1 MPART
6 HESSVNDA
14 EAVFTKLFL
23 TPEGRADPYPLY
35 HQLRQTAP
43 VHRTK
48 MGMWLLSRYDDCWA
62 AMRDPRLG
70 KDYAPQIEQRFGPD
84 WRKHPSLTAGEH
96 SMLNTSGPEH
106 TRLRKLVTKSFTP
119 RMIENLKPVIER
131 VVNQLLDPLADAG
144 GGNVLET
151 VGFPLPVT
159 IIGEMLGV
167 PEADRPQF
175 RELVR
180 DLVAIFEMQPTAA
193 QLASADAAQLTIEA
207 YFLKLIDEK
216 RRRPGEDLLS
226 ALVHAGGAGDRLSD
240 DELAALAA
248 LLFEAGFETT
258 TNLFGNGLL
267 GLLRQP
273 EQLDLLRRDASL
285 FANLPDELLRYD
297 GTAQLVNRVT
307 EASVEVGGVTI
318 PAGEQVFAL
327 LGAGNHDPAR
337 FSNPDQLDVTRTD
350 IQPLSFGGGV
360 HFCLGAALARAEI
373 EITFRTLL
381 QRFDRIELTGDAP
394 CFQDRLTLRGLTALN
409 VACRTSSSPR
419 TSVAA
424 ATAPVAEAPAT
435 TAKTEHTE
443 RGSSTPLR
451 AGLRPAGDTDAD
463 LRWRAELRQRIE
475 TEPARQDSVPVRT
488 GARLAATVEL
498 LLRNSL
504 FERCTKAELEQLAA
518 TAYPMSFEPGDLLCT
533 EGGESPECYIIEEG
547 QAVVTIGR
555 KGVGT
560 IGEHDVVGERGVL
573 LDTVRSATVTA
584 MTHMITY
591 AISRERLRA
600 LASGNVAAR
609 EWMLEEMH
617 RRYPNLR

>member
-1 MPART
+1 MPAKT
-6 HESSVNDA
+6 YESLRDDA

-48 MGMWLLSRYDDCWA
+48 LGMWLLSRYDDCWA

-131 VVNQLLDPLADAG
+131 VVNQLLDPVADAG
-144 GGNVLET
+144 GGNVLEA

-167 PEADRPQF
+167 PEVDRAQF
-175 RELVR
+175 RELVG
-180 DLVAIFEMQPTAA
+180 DLVAIFEMQPTDEQMVA
-193 QLASADAAQLTIEA
+193 ADAAQVTIRD
-207 YFLKLIDEK
+207 YFLKLIAEK
-216 RRRPGEDLLS
+216 RRQPGDDLLS
-226 ALVHAGGAGDRLSD
+226 NLAAAEVGGDRLSD
-240 DELAALAA
+240 DELVTLAS
-248 LLFEAGFETT
+248 LLFGAGFETT
-258 TNLFGNGLL
+258 TNLFGNGFL

-273 EQLDLLRRDASL
+273 EQVDLLRRDASL
-285 FANLPDELLRYD
+285 FANLPDEFLRYD

-337 FSNPDQLDVTRTD
+337 FPNPDKVDVTRTD

-381 QRFDRIELTGDAP
+381 QRFDRIELSGDAP
-394 CFQDRLTLRGLTALN
+394 RFQDRLTLRGLSALN

-419 TSVAA
+419 TSVVAA
-424 ATAPVAEAPAT
+424 VAPVAGSPAT
-435 TAKTEHTE
+435 TPTTEHAE
-443 RGSSTPLR
+443 R
-451 AGLRPAGDTDAD
+451 GLRPRAGDTDAD

-475 TEPARQDSVPVRT
+475 TEPARADSVPVRT
-488 GARLAATVEL
+488 GERLAATVAL
-498 LLRNSL
+498 LQRNTL
-504 FERCTKAELEQLAA
+504 FARCSKAELEQLAA
-518 TAYPMSFEPGDLLCT
+518 TAYPMSFEPGDMLCT

-555 KGVGT
+555 KGVAT
-560 IGEHDVVGERGVL
+560 VGEHDVVGERGVL

-584 MTHMITY
+584 MSHMITY

-600 LASGNVAAR
+600 LVAGNAPAR
-609 EWMLEEMH
+609 EWMLEEMK
-617 RRYPNLR
+617 RRYSNLG

>member
-1 MPART
+1 VTMCAQESAAR
-6 HESSVNDA
+6 DA
-14 EAVFTKLFL
+14 DALFTKLFL

-35 HQLRQTAP
+35 HELRRTRP
-43 VHRTK
+43 VHRAK
-48 MGMWLLSRYDDCWA
+48 LGMWVLTRYDDCWA

-70 KDYAPQIEQRFGPD
+70 KDYAGQIEQRFGPD
-84 WRKHPSLTAGEH
+84 WRRHPSLTSGEH

-119 RMIENLKPVIER
+119 RTIENLKPVIAR
-131 VVNQLLDPLADAG
+131 VVNQLLDPVAEAG
-144 GGNVLET
+144 GGNVLEA

-175 RELVR
+175 RGLVR

-193 QLASADAAQLTIEA
+193 QMAAADAAQLAIRA
-207 YFLKLIDEK
+207 YFLRLIAEK
-216 RRRPGEDLLS
+216 RRKPGGDLLS
-226 ALVHAGGAGDRLSD
+226 GLAMAEAGGDRLSD
-240 DELAALAA
+240 DELVTLAS
-248 LLFEAGFETT
+248 LLFAAGFETT

-267 GLLRQP
+267 ALLRNP
-273 EQLDLLRRDASL
+273 EQVTLLRGDASL
-285 FANLPDELLRYD
+285 LGNLPEEFLRYD

-327 LGAGNHDPAR
+327 LGAGNRDPAR
-337 FSNPDQLDVTRTD
+337 YPDPDRFDVTRTN
-350 IQPLSFGGGV
+350 IQPLTFGGGV
-360 HFCLGAALARAEI
+360 HFCLGAALARTEI

-381 QRFDRIELTGDAP
+381 GRFDRLELDGEP
-394 CFQDRLTLRGLTALN
+394 PRFQDRLVLRGLTALD
-409 VACRTSSSPR
+409 VRCRAASRSG
-419 TSVAA
+419 VAA
-424 ATAPVAEAPAT
+424 ARPAEGGGARVGAAAAAGPA
-435 TAKTEHTE
+435 E
-443 RGSSTPLR
+443 R
-451 AGLRPAGDTDAD
+451 GLRPRAGNTEAD

-475 TEPARQDSVPVRT
+475 TEPGRRDSVPVRT
-488 GARLAATVEL
+488 GERLAATVGL

-504 FERCTKAELEQLAA
+504 FERCNGSELEQLAA
-518 TAYPMSFEPGDLLCT
+518 TAYPMSFEPGDLLCV
-533 EGGESPECYIIEEG
+533 EGGDSPECYLIEEG

-555 KGVGT
+555 KGVAT
-560 IGEHDVVGERGVL
+560 VGEHDVVGERGVL

-600 LASGNVAAR
+600 LVEGNPAAR
-609 EWMLEEMH
+609 EWMLAEMR
-617 RRYPNLR
+617 RRYTNVS

>member
-1 MPART
+1 MAAVALGSS
-6 HESSVNDA
+6 HEAA
-14 EAVFTKLFL
+14 EAVFSKLFL
-23 TPEGRADPYPLY
+23 TAEGRADPYPLY
-35 HQLRQTAP
+35 HQLRQAAP

-48 MGMWLLSRYDDCWA
+48 LGMWVLSRYDDCWA

-84 WRKHPSLTAGEH
+84 WRRHPSLTAGEH

-119 RMIENLKPVIER
+119 RMIDNLKPVIER
-131 VVNQLLDPLADAG
+131 VVNELLDPVADAG
-144 GGNVLET
+144 GGNVLEA

-167 PEADRPQF
+167 PEPDRSQF
-175 RELVR
+175 RGLVR
-180 DLVAIFEMQPTAA
+180 DLVAIFEMQPTDEQMAA
-193 QLASADAAQLTIEA
+193 ADAAQLAIRA
-207 YFLKLIDEK
+207 YFLGLIAEK
-216 RRRPGEDLLS
+216 RRKPGEDLLS
-226 ALVHAGGAGDRLSD
+226 NLAMAEVGGDRLSD
-240 DELAALAA
+240 DELVVLAS
-248 LLFEAGFETT
+248 LLFAAGFETT

-273 EQLDLLRRDASL
+273 EQLALLRRDSSL
-285 FANLPDELLRYD
+285 FANLPDEFLRYD

-337 FSNPDQLDVTRTD
+337 FADPDRLDVTRTD

-373 EITFRTLL
+373 EITFRALL
-381 QRFDRIELTGDAP
+381 QRFDHIELAGEEP
-394 CFQDRLTLRGLTALN
+394 RFQDRLTLRGLTALD
-409 VACRTSSSPR
+409 VACRTSSTPR
-419 TSVAA
+419 VSIAA
-424 ATAPVAEAPAT
+424 AVASATVESPVATAT
-435 TAKTEHTE
+435 AEHAE
-443 RGSSTPLR
+443 R
-451 AGLRPAGDTDAD
+451 GLRPQAGDTDAD

-475 TEPARQDSVPVRT
+475 SEPARHDSVPVRT
-488 GARLAATVEL
+488 GARLAATVGL
-498 LLRNSL
+498 LSRNSL
-504 FERCTKAELEQLAA
+504 FARCAPAELEQLAA
-518 TAYPMSFEPGDLLCT
+518 TAYPMSFEPGDLLCV

-547 QAVVTIGR
+547 QAVVTVGR
-555 KGVGT
+555 KGVAT
-560 IGEHDVVGERGVL
+560 VGEHDVVGERGVL

-600 LASGNVAAR
+600 LVAGNPPAR
-609 EWMLEEMH
+609 EWMLEEMR
-617 RRYPNLR
+617 RRYPDLG

>member
-1 MPART
+1 MNVPTGASDT
-6 HESSVNDA
+6 ALFESTEGVVNQ
-14 EAVFTKLFL
+14 LFF
-23 TPEGRADPYPLY
+23 TPEGRANPYPLY
-35 HQLRQTAP
+35 HQLRETRP
-43 VHRTK
+43 VHRAK
-48 MGMWLLSRYDDCWA
+48 LGMWLLSRYDDCWA

-131 VVNQLLDPLADAG
+131 VVNQLLDPVADAG
-144 GGNVLET
+144 GGDVLEA

-167 PEADRPQF
+167 PEAERAQF
-175 RELVR
+175 RELVG
-180 DLVAIFEMQPTAA
+180 DLVAIFEMQPTDEQMVA
-193 QLASADAAQLTIEA
+193 ADAAQLTISD
-207 YFLKLIDEK
+207 YFLKLIAEK
-216 RRRPGEDLLS
+216 RRKPGEDLLS
-226 ALVHAGGAGDRLSD
+226 NLALAEVGGDRLSD
-240 DELAALAA
+240 DELVTLAS
-248 LLFEAGFETT
+248 LLFGAGFETT
-258 TNLFGNGLL
+258 TNLFGNGFL

-273 EQLDLLRRDASL
+273 EQIELLRRDGAL
-285 FANLPDELLRYD
+285 FANLPDEFLRYD

-307 EASVEVGGVTI
+307 EASIEVGGVTI

-337 FSNPDQLDVTRTD
+337 FPKPDQLDVTRTD

-381 QRFDRIELTGDAP
+381 QRFDHIELSGDEP
-394 CFQDRLTLRGLTALN
+394 RFQDRLTLRGLTALN
-409 VACRTSSSPR
+409 VACRTSSGPR
-419 TSVAA
+419 ASVVA
-424 ATAPVAEAPAT
+424 ATAAVAVGPPAATAT
-435 TAKTEHTE
+435 TEHAE
-443 RGSSTPLR
+443 R
-451 AGLRPAGDTDAD
+451 GLRPRAGDTDAD

-475 TEPARQDSVPVRT
+475 TEPARYDSVPVRT
-488 GARLAATVEL
+488 GARLAATVGL
-498 LLRNSL
+498 LQSNSL
-504 FERCTKAELEQLAA
+504 FACCSAQELEQLAA
-518 TAYPMSFEPGDLLCT
+518 TAYPMSFEPGDLLCS

-555 KGVGT
+555 KGVAT
-560 IGEHDVVGERGVL
+560 VGEHDVVGERGVL

-584 MTHMITY
+584 MSHMITY

-600 LASGNVAAR
+600 LVAGNAAAR
-609 EWMLEEMH
+609 AWMLEEMR
-617 RRYPNLR
+617 RRYPNLG

>member
-1 MPART
+1 MPPKT
-6 HESSVNDA
+6 HESLQNDA
-14 EAVFTKLFL
+14 DAVFNKLFL
-23 TPEGRADPYPLY
+23 TPEGRAHPYPLY
-35 HQLRQTAP
+35 HQLREIAP
-43 VHRTK
+43 VHRANL
-48 MGMWLLSRYDDCWA
+48 GMWLLSRYDDCWA

-96 SMLNTSGPEH
+96 SMLNTTGPEH

-131 VVNQLLDPLADAG
+131 VVNQLLDPVADAG
-144 GGNVLET
+144 GGDVLEA

-167 PEADRPQF
+167 AEADRAQF
-175 RELVR
+175 RELVG
-180 DLVAIFEMQPTAA
+180 DLVAIFEMQPTDEQMAA
-193 QLASADAAQLTIEA
+193 ADAAQLFISD
-207 YFLKLIDEK
+207 YFLKLIAEK
-216 RRRPGEDLLS
+216 RRKPGEDLLS
-226 ALVHAGGAGDRLSD
+226 ALATAEVGGDRLSD
-240 DELAALAA
+240 DELVTLAS
-248 LLFEAGFETT
+248 LLFGAGFETT
-258 TNLFGNGLL
+258 TNLFGNGFL

-273 EQLDLLRRDASL
+273 EQIELLRRDASL
-285 FANLPDELLRYD
+285 FANLPDEFLRYD

-307 EASVEVGGVTI
+307 EASIEVGGVTI
-318 PAGEQVFAL
+318 PAGEQVFAM

-337 FSNPDQLDVTRTD
+337 FPNPDQLDVTRTD

-381 QRFDRIELTGDAP
+381 QRFDNIELSGDEP
-394 CFQDRLTLRGLTALN
+394 RFQDRLTLRGLTALN
-409 VACRTSSSPR
+409 VACRASSGPR
-419 TSVAA
+419 ASVAA
-424 ATAPVAEAPAT
+424 MVAAVPVEPPA
-435 TAKTEHTE
+435 AAMPMTEHAE
-443 RGSSTPLR
+443 R
-451 AGLRPAGDTDAD
+451 GLRPAGDTAAD

-475 TEPARQDSVPVRT
+475 TDPARPDSVPVRT
-488 GARLAATVEL
+488 GERLAATVRL
-498 LLRNSL
+498 LQSNSL
-504 FERCTKAELEQLAA
+504 FARCSNQELEQLAA
-518 TAYPMSFEPGDLLCT
+518 TAYPMSFEPGDLLCA

-555 KGVGT
+555 KGVAKV
-560 IGEHDVVGERGVL
+560 GEHDVIGERGVL

-584 MTHMITY
+584 MSHMITY

-600 LASGNVAAR
+600 LVAGNAPAR
-609 EWMLEEMH
+609 EWMLEEMR

>member
-1 MPART
+1 MT
-6 HESSVNDA
+6 GNDSSEA
-14 EAVFTKLFL
+14 ERLETAERLFTTLFL
-23 TPEGRADPYPLY
+23 TAEGRADPYPLY

-48 MGMWLLSRYDDCWA
+48 MGMWVLSRYDDCWA

-131 VVNQLLDPLADAG
+131 VVNQLLDPVAEAG
-144 GGNVLET
+144 GGNVLEA

-167 PEADRPQF
+167 PETDRPQF
-175 RELVR
+175 RRLVR
-180 DLVAIFEMQPTAA
+180 DLVAIFEMEPTDE
-193 QLASADAAQLTIEA
+193 QMVSADAAQLSIRA
-207 YFLKLIDEK
+207 YFLKLIAEK
-216 RRRPGEDLLS
+216 RRQPGDDLLS
-226 ALVHAGGAGDRLSD
+226 NLAMADAGGDRLTD
-240 DELAALAA
+240 DELVTLAS
-248 LLFEAGFETT
+248 LLFGAGFETT

-267 GLLRQP
+267 ALLQQP
-273 EQLDLLRRDASL
+273 EQLALLRRDESL
-285 FANLPDELLRYD
+285 FANLPEEFLRYD
-297 GTAQLVNRVT
+297 GTAQLANRVT

-327 LGAGNHDPAR
+327 LGAGNRDPAR
-337 FSNPDQLDVTRTD
+337 FPNPDQLDVTRTN
-350 IQPLSFGGGV
+350 IQPLTFGGGV

-381 QRFDRIELTGDAP
+381 QRFNHIELAGDAP
-394 CFQDRLTLRGLTALN
+394 RFQDRLVLRGLTALN

-419 TSVAA
+419 TSVVAA
-424 ATAPVAEAPAT
+424 VARVAESPAAVLAT
-435 TAKTEHTE
+435 DHAE
-443 RGSSTPLR
+443 R
-451 AGLRPAGDTDAD
+451 GLRPRAGDTDAD

-475 TEPARQDSVPVRT
+475 TEPARHDSVPVRT
-488 GARLAATVEL
+488 GARLAATVAL
-498 LLRNSL
+498 LQSNSM
-504 FERCTKAELEQLAA
+504 FARCAAEELEQLAA
-518 TAYPMSFEPGDLLCT
+518 TAYPMSFEPGDMLCT

-547 QAVVTIGR
+547 HAVVTVGR
-555 KGVGT
+555 KGVAT
-560 IGEHDVVGERGVL
+560 VGEHDVVGERGVL

-584 MTHMITY
+584 MSHMITY

-600 LASGNVAAR
+600 LVAGNAQAR

-617 RRYPNLR
+617 RRYPNLG